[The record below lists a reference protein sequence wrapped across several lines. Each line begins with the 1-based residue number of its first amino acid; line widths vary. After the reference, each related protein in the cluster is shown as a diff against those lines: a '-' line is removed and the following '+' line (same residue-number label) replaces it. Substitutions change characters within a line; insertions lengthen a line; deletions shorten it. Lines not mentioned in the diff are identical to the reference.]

1 MTNSNQT
8 QNPLN
13 EPSNQTVN
21 QAVNQEKSATSS
33 RYLYAK
39 RSTVV
44 LCRPADIRNIGAVI
58 RASVNFGISK
68 MIVISDQAWDIEA
81 LYQFSSRAIDLIDL
95 QFQPE
100 SHLIQ
105 TLAPYTQIIGT
116 TRRDRDEYSP
126 SYFSV
131 TGLKAHL
138 ATQGEIA
145 FLFGNE
151 KFGLSKDEL
160 NLCSATVTIP
170 TSDDFAS
177 MNLSHA
183 VAIVAY
189 ELSRP
194 DFDKV
199 SKLEAKMDGHLE
211 NDRLSPPSLRAPLPV
226 SQAFYQIAQDAL
238 QTANY
243 PPGHTAENFIQ
254 KLRSILNR
262 ANLDHAE
269 YSFMTGLFKELKRKS
284 QPSQNQE

>member
-1 MTNSNQT
+1 MSHPNST
-8 QNPLN
+8 QNPIH
-13 EPSNQTVN
+13 EPSKLL
-21 QAVNQEKSATSS
+21 NQEIPTVPS

-68 MIVISDQAWDIEA
+68 MIVISDQVWEIEA

-100 SHLIQ
+100 SHLVQ
-105 TLAPYTQIIGT
+105 TLAPYAQIIGT

-138 ATQGEIA
+138 ATQGQIA

-151 KFGLSKDEL
+151 KFGLSKEEL

-170 TSDDFAS
+170 TSDQFAS

-199 SKLEAKMDGHLE
+199 AKLEAKMDTKSE
-211 NDRLSPPSLRAPLPV
+211 VDSCSTQTLRAPLPV

-238 QTANY
+238 QTAQY

-284 QPSQNQE
+284 QQSQNQE